1 MNDEMATTADLRD
14 LRRLIHEVTG
24 YRLLTRSEVH
34 QITIILEHAVDRE
47 LAKAVMEQAARNEYS
62 EMDSG
67 DREVTGSVLK

>member
-34 QITIILEHAVDRE
+34 QITMILAST
-47 LAKAVMEQAARNEYS
+47 Q
-62 EMDSG
+62 
-67 DREVTGSVLK
+67 

>member
-14 LRRLIHEVTG
+14 LRRLIHEATG
-24 YRLLTRSEVH
+24 YRILTRNEVH

-47 LAKAVMEQAARNEYS
+47 LAKAVMEQEARNEYS

>member
-34 QITIILEHAVDRE
+34 QITIILEHAVDRG
-47 LAKAVMEQAARNEYS
+47 LAKAVMEQE
-62 EMDSG
+62 
-67 DREVTGSVLK
+67 GSKE

>member
-34 QITIILEHAVDRE
+34 QIAIILGHAVDRE
-47 LAKAVMEQAARNEYS
+47 LAKAVMEQEARNEYS

-67 DREVTGSVLK
+67 DREVTGSILK

>member
-34 QITIILEHAVDRE
+34 QITIILERAVDRE
-47 LAKAVMEQAARNEYS
+47 LAKAETE
-62 EMDSG
+62 
-67 DREVTGSVLK
+67 

>member
-34 QITIILEHAVDRE
+34 QIAIILEHAVDRE
-47 LAKAVMEQAARNEYS
+47 LAKAVMEQEARNEYS

>member
-14 LRRLIHEVTG
+14 LRKLIHEVTG
-24 YRLLTRSEVH
+24 YGILTRSEVH
-34 QITIILEHAVDRE
+34 QIAIILEHAVDRE
-47 LAKAVMEQAARNEYS
+47 LAKAVMEQEARNEYS

>member
-34 QITIILEHAVDRE
+34 QIAIILEHAVDRE
-47 LAKAVMEQAARNEYS
+47 LAK
-62 EMDSG
+62 SG
-67 DREVTGSVLK
+67 YGTGWW